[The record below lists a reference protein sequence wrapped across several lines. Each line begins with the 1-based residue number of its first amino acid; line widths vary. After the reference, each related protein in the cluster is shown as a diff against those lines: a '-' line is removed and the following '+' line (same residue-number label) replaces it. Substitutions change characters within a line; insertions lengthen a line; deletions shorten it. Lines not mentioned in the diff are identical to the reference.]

1 MKITLNYSQYQY
13 LKDNNILEQY
23 KTNVK
28 NDNSIDDEEDYSDDS
43 NFIDSSF
50 IWSDTPEGHDFW
62 SDHDNKSEDLKSLD
76 LYTLEL

>member
-13 LKDNNILEQY
+13 LKDNDILEQY

-28 NDNSIDDEEDYSDDS
+28 NSYVNDDEKDYSNDS

-50 IWSDTPEGHDFW
+50 SWSDTPEGFDFW
-62 SDHDNKSEDLKSLD
+62 SDHGDESEDLKSLD